1 MLFHMKTASIRDV
14 QHNLAKILLWVGAGD
29 SVTITKR
36 NKPIAEIKPL
46 VKKQKI
52 ERPDFQQQL
61 RDTFTRPIRG
71 ISNAEL
77 ISEMREDRF

>member
-1 MLFHMKTASIRDV
+1 MLHMKTASIRDV
-14 QHNLAKILLWVGAGD
+14 QHNLAKILLWIGAGD

-36 NKPIAEIKPL
+36 NKPVAEIIPL
-46 VKKQKI
+46 SKKQKL
-52 ERPDFQQQL
+52 ERPDFQKRL
-61 RDTFTRPIRG
+61 RETFAHPIRG

>member
-1 MLFHMKTASIRDV
+1 MFDMKTASIREV
-14 QHNLAKILLWVGAGD
+14 QHNLAKILLWIGAGD

-36 NKPIAEIKPL
+36 SKPIAEIKPL
-46 VKKQKI
+46 SKKQKI
-52 ERPDFQQQL
+52 ERPDFQKQL
-61 RDTFTRPIRG
+61 RDTFARPIRG

>member
-1 MLFHMKTASIRDV
+1 MKTASIRDV
-14 QHNLAKILLWVGAGD
+14 QHNLAKILLWIGAGD

-36 NKPIAEIKPL
+36 NKPVAEIKPL
-46 VKKQKI
+46 SKKQNLK
-52 ERPDFQQQL
+52 RPDFQKRL
-61 RDTFTRPIRG
+61 RENFAHPIRG